1 MGDKLRLCVDKMSLK
16 TKLTG
21 ESIYWAFFL
30 PAEEK
35 KIYRENK
42 SESIKDNRVFKS
54 AVFQNSACQEFF
66 LYIVNQYCHGKLL
79 WNFEKNNALYN

>member
-16 TKLTG
+16 IKLTG

-42 SESIKDNRVFKS
+42 SERIKNYRVFKN
-54 AVFQNSACQEFF
+54 VM
-66 LYIVNQYCHGKLL
+66 V
-79 WNFEKNNALYN
+79 